1 MPYVT
6 NFIFKHL
13 EKETDKGSKILQVI
27 FLDSFPNK
35 YSFNVQFTMV
45 FKNNYLNQNGYLEIY
60 RPDHT
65 LLSKTS
71 SFIISAAEEPS
82 EEDKQNE
89 DIEVLSGVAY
99 ELTFKD
105 IAFERPG
112 VYVVKILC
120 NEKIVAEFGI
130 TVATKESTY

>member
-13 EKETDKGSKILQVI
+13 EKETDKGSKMLQVI

-45 FKNNYLNQNGYLEIY
+45 FKNNFVNQNGYLEIY
-60 RPDHT
+60 RPDKT
-65 LLSKTS
+65 LLSKS
-71 SFIISAAEEPS
+71 ASFIVSAS
-82 EEDKQNE
+82 EELSEEEKQHE
-89 DIEVLSGVAY
+89 DIEALTGVAY

-120 NEKIVAEFGI
+120 NEKSVAEFGI
-130 TVATKESTY
+130 TVASKESTY

>member
-13 EKETDKGSKILQVI
+13 EKEKDKGSRILQVI

-45 FKNNYLNQNGYLEIY
+45 FKNNFMDQNGYLEIY
-60 RPDHT
+60 RPDNT
-65 LLSKTS
+65 LLSKS
-71 SFIISAAEEPS
+71 ASFIVSASEELS
-82 EEDKQNE
+82 EEDKHND

-120 NEKIVAEFGI
+120 DEKTVAEFGI
-130 TVATKESTY
+130 TVATNESTY

>member
-6 NFIFKHL
+6 NFIFKHFEE
-13 EKETDKGSKILQVI
+13 EKHSGSRILHVI
-27 FLDSFPNK
+27 FLDSFPGK

-45 FKNNYLNQNGYLEIY
+45 FKNNFITQNGYLELY

-65 LLSKTS
+65 LLSKSS
-71 SFIISAAEEPS
+71 SFIVNASDELS
-82 EEDKQNE
+82 EEEISE
-89 DIEVLSGVAY
+89 DIEILSGVAY

-112 VYVVKILC
+112 VYLMKIIC
-120 NEKIVAEFGI
+120 NDNTVAEFGI
-130 TVATKESTY
+130 TVSTKEPTY